1 MPVRPKDREPST
13 STGTSTSLKG
23 DDNRLRRNTY
33 ATTNTI
39 TNTNVNTPRNSDN
52 SHRNDNNNN
61 INKKKNNNNSSSSST
76 PTTLTFTV
84 RLTSP
89 RLPSKPA
96 AMKAM
101 KSMGMNRMLGSIRRK
116 SNNEPPVD
124 TSPEIQLD
132 TPEANAIRNVRLFC
146 ESGGPNGSGEEV
158 LYLPTV
164 VESCESSPAAAKEAS
179 YIIRKFLSKDNFAKP
194 YVQYNAIML
203 VRILSDNPGKTFTR
217 NIDAKFVQV
226 VKELLRMGRDP
237 SVKQILMETLDT
249 FAREKGNDVELALLN
264 DMWAKEHQKM
274 VRLHG
279 PAAAPRILN
288 APPFQT
294 NDANYFSRSH
304 TSRHL
309 PAPRELSS
317 RIEEAKTSAGLLS
330 QVVQSTPPSEVIQN
344 ELVREFADRCQS
356 ASRSI
361 QAYMIAENPSPDN
374 DTMETLIE
382 TNEQLNKAMNQH
394 QRAVLAAR
402 KASGMGSGE
411 PTPPPRQDYGNG
423 FVPPPGPPPGRTGSG
438 FAPPPGPPPSQLAAR
453 KAVKQQPPIP
463 PPGDYAPT
471 GSDDENPFS
480 DPRLPSKRPG
490 PSTTATHNPPFPS
503 DKPSVST
510 GQFND
515 RLGIEPYHPGFRETP
530 SYIGR
535 QDSAV
540 GKTTMHAAIPETPD
554 DDDDNRRRYGGQ
566 VAGKE
571 PVYRY

>member
-1 MPVRPKDREPST
+1 MPAPAQAIEPR
-13 STGTSTSLKG
+13 LRG
-23 DDNRLRRNTY
+23 DARRLRRNTK
-33 ATTNTI
+33 TNTLNI
-39 TNTNVNTPRNSDN
+39 NNNA
-52 SHRNDNNNN
+52 NNNN
-61 INKKKNNNNSSSSST
+61 NNNNSSPFSST
-76 PTTLTFTV
+76 LLYSVNYTPVSLPT
-84 RLTSP
+84 R
-89 RLPSKPA
+89 PA

-116 SNNEPPVD
+116 PNNEPVD
-124 TSPEIQLD
+124 TSPETQLD
-132 TPEANAIRNVRLFC
+132 TPEANATRNVRLFC

-158 LYLPTV
+158 LYLPTI
-164 VESCESSPAAAKEAS
+164 VEACESSPSAAKEAS
-179 YIIRKFLSKDNFAKP
+179 YIIRKFLSKDNFPKP

-203 VRILSDNPGKTFTR
+203 IRILSDNPGKTFTR
-217 NIDAKFVQV
+217 NIDVKFVQV

-249 FAREKGNDVELALLN
+249 FGREKANDEGLLLLN
-264 DMWAKEHQKM
+264 EMWKKEHEKM
-274 VRLHG
+274 VKIHG
-279 PAAAPRILN
+279 PAGPRTLN
-288 APPFQT
+288 APPFQN
-294 NDANYFSRSH
+294 NDQNYFSRNH
-304 TSRHL
+304 TSRRL
-309 PAPRELSS
+309 PPPHELSS

-394 QRAVLAAR
+394 QRAILNAR
-402 KASGMGSGE
+402 KAAGLGNGE
-411 PTPPPRQDYGNG
+411 PTPPPRPDNG
-423 FVPPPGPPPGRTGSG
+423 FAPPPGPPPGRTASG
-438 FAPPPGPPPSQLAAR
+438 FAPPPGPPPGLSNPSAR
-453 KAVKQQPPIP
+453 KAVKNQPPIP

-480 DPRLPSKRPG
+480 DPKIPAST
-490 PSTTATHNPPFPS
+490 STTTTTHNPPFPS
-503 DKPSVST
+503 DKPPTLT

-515 RLGIEPYHPGFRETP
+515 RLGIEPYHPGFKETP
-530 SYIGR
+530 SYVGR

-540 GKTTMHAAIPETPD
+540 GKTTMHAAVPETPD
-554 DDDDNRRRYGGQ
+554 EHDDDRRRPA
-566 VAGKE
+566 AGKE